1 MFSLCNWKFQGCQL
15 QCRFCGEYEIF
26 LHNSCSMRDR
36 NKILLSLL
44 RNEDL
49 NWPFKLLK
57 IITLIISLD
66 MRDLP
71 LQLDIIQRKLRKT
84 IWNSHFPMTQTVCRQ
99 KCSLNFLSGIFKIKF
114 AFFSEIILSYT
125 LATGS
130 SATDFS
136 LDDSV
141 SIRFVKILE
150 IQHKL
155 SY

>member
-71 LQLDIIQRKLRKT
+71 LQMDIIQRKLRKT

-114 AFFSEIILSYT
+114 AFFRNHFELHIGHWFLSDWF
-125 LATGS
+125 L
-130 SATDFS
+130 
-136 LDDSV
+136 V
-141 SIRFVKILE
+141 RRFCFYQVRQNSRNFDKNA
-150 IQHKL
+150 
-155 SY
+155 